1 MPFKKDEK
9 RREDERCVSL
19 FTGFINISLRRLNL
33 NFFLKKS
40 GQIYTESS
48 RNIIINSRF
57 TFIPSLERSWDWCQT
72 SSMDLKFQ
80 VFVRVS
86 FGIKQG
92 RLNDTKIG
100 LPYGRVVLT
109 KMGSSLKISL
119 LFNVQFQIS
128 FLNWFSH
135 SCNPRRPPSFTILDN
150 NLKA

>member
-1 MPFKKDEK
+1 MPFTKDEK

-33 NFFLKKS
+33 IFFLKKS

-48 RNIIINSRF
+48 RNKIINSRF

-80 VFVRVS
+80 VFVRLS

-128 FLNWFSH
+128 FLN
-135 SCNPRRPPSFTILDN
+135 
-150 NLKA
+150 